1 MKSQRS
7 LKVTLYSTFNSGGI
21 CHYTHQLAEH
31 LARAG
36 VEVTLVTTENYELQH
51 LQRSFKLQFLFRQS
65 WLRSFLRF
73 AQAQLLDKV
82 LPRGDAIPGQYVAF
96 QQEGKQSTTCFLA
109 TLRIWRLR
117 IIFFKAVLSFL
128 WHRSHIIH
136 FQWVADPTE
145 DYYLIVLLQ
154 LLSFKVIYTAHDVVP
169 LEHDTPENRTAFHR
183 IYQRV
188 DKIIVHA
195 ESIKKE
201 IMELF
206 NVDNNKIYVVPIGS
220 NDLFFNHQN
229 LSKKAAR
236 QLLGIPLEKR
246 VVLFFGL
253 IRRYKGLEYLVEAFE
268 EVKNGAGN
276 VMLLIAGQIHNGEP
290 EAFQYYSNLIGQLAC
305 RDDVIC
311 INDYIPL
318 EQVGNYFSAA
328 DVVVLPYVQASQS
341 GVLLLAYAAGRP
353 VIVTDTGG
361 LSEVVESGRSGYVIP
376 SKDVKALVRA
386 ITDIIQEPTLLEKM
400 GTHAKYLAEATYSWK
415 SVALRT
421 MEVYRSFPVDNEPE
435 NKVVS
440 LDSVDERATQ

>member
-7 LKVTLYSTFNSGGI
+7 LKVTLYNTVNSGGI

-51 LQRSFKLQFLFRQS
+51 LQRSFKLQYLFRQS

-73 AQAQLLDKV
+73 VQAQLLDKA
-82 LPRGDAIPGQYVAF
+82 LPRGDVIPRQYVPS
-96 QQEGKQSTTCFLA
+96 QQERKQSTACLLA
-109 TLRIWRLR
+109 TFRILRLR
-117 IIFFKAVLSFL
+117 MIFLKAVLSFL
-128 WHRSHIIH
+128 WHRPHIIH

-145 DYYLIVLLQ
+145 DYYFIVLLQ
-154 LLSFKVIYTAHDVVP
+154 LLRFKVIYTAHDVVP
-169 LEHDTPENRTAFHR
+169 HEHDTPENRTAFHR

-188 DKIIVHA
+188 DKLIVHA
-195 ESIKKE
+195 ENIKKE

-206 NVDNNKIYVVPIGS
+206 NIDKNKIYVVPHGS
-220 NDLFFNHQN
+220 NELFVNHQN

-246 VVLFFGL
+246 VILFFGL
-253 IRRYKGLEYLVEAFE
+253 IRRYKGLEYLVEAFQ
-268 EVKNGAGN
+268 EVKKSVGN
-276 VMLLIAGQIHNGEP
+276 VMLLIAGQICGEP
-290 EAFQYYSNLIGQLAC
+290 EALRYYSNLIGQLAC
-305 RDDVIC
+305 RDDVMC

-318 EQVGNYFSAA
+318 EKVKNYFSAA
-328 DVVVLPYVQASQS
+328 DVVVLPYVRASQS

-376 SKDVKALVRA
+376 PKDVKALVCA
-386 ITDIIQEPTLLEKM
+386 ITEIMQEPTLLEKM
-400 GTHAKYLAEATYSWK
+400 GTYAKYLAETTYSWK
-415 SVALRT
+415 SVTLRT
-421 MEVYRSFPVDNEPE
+421 MDVYRSFP
-435 NKVVS
+435 S
-440 LDSVDERATQ
+440 GQ